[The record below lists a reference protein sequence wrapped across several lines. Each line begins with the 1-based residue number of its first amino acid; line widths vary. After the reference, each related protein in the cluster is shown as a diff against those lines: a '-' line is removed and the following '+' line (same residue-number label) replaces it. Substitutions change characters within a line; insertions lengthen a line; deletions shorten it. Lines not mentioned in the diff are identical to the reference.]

1 MPSHASETEDAVAFS
16 SAETERAAQ
25 THGFAAMVLAE
36 MRDRG
41 IVPTPCNYDLWFT
54 YRSDTN
60 PALTQRVKALLDEA
74 QALTPAVLDTLY
86 GECVVSVE
94 INVDAISSRSDAIQE
109 AAQTLIEQVADSQAA
124 ITTYGDTLTDWAQH
138 LGDQPTLSGLVQAI
152 ASITAETTRASERN
166 RLLEQL
172 SASGAR
178 IAKLR
183 QSLAEVKQEATTD
196 ALTGLANR
204 RAFDVRIKRS
214 MAQVRSEPD
223 TPLSLLLI
231 DVDHFKAFNDTHGH
245 RVGDLG
251 SPGAPPGRPP
261 AGRQRQGPRH
271 RGALRGRGVRDP
283 AGRCRPACGLRR
295 SAPDRRDPQQQ
306 TAGHQGIGAV
316 RGPRHRL
323 DRRGPGSTRRTGSSA
338 RGTCGQRTLR
348 GQAHGSEQ
356 GVHRTDGIRRRAYG
370 PRRAGMM
377 PQRRSTAPIIRG
389 ADSALGANTYGW
401 PEALGW

>member
-245 RVGDLG
+245 RVGDLVLRLVARLLADNVKGRDTVARYGGEEFAILLAGADLRAASVVARQIGETLSSKRLVTKG
-251 SPGAPPGRPP
+251 SGQSVGHVTVSTGVAQARPGEQA
-261 AGRQRQGPRH
+261 A
-271 RGALRGRGVRDP
+271 ALVER
-283 AGRCRPACGLRR
+283 
-295 SAPDRRDPQQQ
+295 
-306 TAGHQGIGAV
+306 
-316 RGPRHRL
+316 
-323 DRRGPGSTRRTGSSA
+323 
-338 RGTCGQRTLR
+338 
-348 GQAHGSEQ
+348 
-356 GVHRTDGIRRRAYG
+356 
-370 PRRAGMM
+370 
-377 PQRRSTAPIIRG
+377 
-389 ADSALGANTYGW
+389 ADSALY
-401 PEALGW
+401 EAKRTGRNRVCTERMASGVEPTVLVVLG